1 MALYIDDLLITAVI
15 IAVVEELKKAF
26 HREFEMKDL
35 GEVEVIIGIYI
46 RRNREVRI
54 LLIN

>member
-1 MALYIDDLLITAVI
+1 MALYIDDLLIVIVI

-26 HREFEMKDL
+26 YREFEIKDF
-35 GEVEVIIGIYI
+35 GEVEVVIGMYI

-54 LLIN
+54 LLIS